1 MKKKNPFPTNNNN
14 VKQVYKDSLVTS
26 EKDSQRTFG
35 DFHEEF
41 TGKICKI
48 QVPNQLIIGLVK
60 ETRAY
65 WIKVETTE
73 KRTLYINKAFV
84 ISVEPIAKT

>member
-1 MKKKNPFPTNNNN
+1 MVKRSITPTNNN
-14 VKQVYKDSLVTS
+14 VKQGYKDSS
-26 EKDSQRTFG
+26 KDSQRTFG

-48 QVPNQLIIGLVK
+48 QVPNQLIVGIVK

-65 WIKVETTE
+65 WLKVETT
-73 KRTLYINKAFV
+73 
-84 ISVEPIAKT
+84 

>member
-1 MKKKNPFPTNNNN
+1 MRKRTVVPTTNNN
-14 VKQVYKDSLVTS
+14 VKQEYKDSLLTS

>member
-14 VKQVYKDSLVTS
+14 VKQEYKDSLVTS